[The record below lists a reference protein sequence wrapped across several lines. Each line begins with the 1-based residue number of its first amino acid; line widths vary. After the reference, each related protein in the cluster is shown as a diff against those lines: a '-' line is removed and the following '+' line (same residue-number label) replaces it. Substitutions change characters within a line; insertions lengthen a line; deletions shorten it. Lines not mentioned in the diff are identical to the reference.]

1 MLTPSYLHSHVQL
14 REPPPPASNPPKTY
28 TYLHHSCA
36 QTMHTMPVKALIT
49 IILTAPALTLG
60 RTNYEGCTSI
70 EGTYTPTWSGPE
82 PWRTR
87 FYYVPDTFEV
97 CSRLDCGGGRAPPKY
112 TVPGCPAYE
121 GTSTY
126 SPMYLELTTVEA
138 VRGGGMTVEGVL
150 RVY

>member
-1 MLTPSYLHSHVQL
+1 
-14 REPPPPASNPPKTY
+14 
-28 TYLHHSCA
+28 
-36 QTMHTMPVKALIT
+36 MHTMPVKALIT